1 VTTDPSV
8 DYDAIKQRHKGNWS
22 AGDYAVIGTT
32 LQIVGESL
40 CEAVDVAC
48 GWQVIDVAAG
58 NGNASLAAARR
69 GCEVLA
75 TDYVTALLDHLR
87 ERAAAE
93 RLPIET
99 RTEDAEA
106 LNVPDDSFDAVLSTF
121 GVSFTPNQERAAS
134 ELVRVCR
141 PGGRIGLANWTPD
154 SFVGHMLRTIGTY
167 VPPPTG
173 VRSPLEWG
181 TDARLVELFGD
192 QVADLQVTEREFVFR
207 FRSPAHFVE
216 VFRTYYGPLVMA
228 LETLDD
234 EGRAALQADLVE
246 LARRSDTARAGGL
259 RLPSAYLEVVATT
272 AS

>member
-1 VTTDPSV
+1 MMLELFRIGMDHGG
-8 DYDAIKQRHKGNWS
+8 AISGEHGLGTHQEQVLARARGPHQGRAHAPDQGGLRPQRHPQPHR
-22 AGDYAVIGTT
+22 D
-32 LQIVGESL
+32 L
-40 CEAVDVAC
+40 
-48 GWQVIDVAAG
+48 
-58 NGNASLAAARR
+58 RR
-69 GCEVLA
+69 R
-75 TDYVTALLDHLR
+75 ALLDHLR